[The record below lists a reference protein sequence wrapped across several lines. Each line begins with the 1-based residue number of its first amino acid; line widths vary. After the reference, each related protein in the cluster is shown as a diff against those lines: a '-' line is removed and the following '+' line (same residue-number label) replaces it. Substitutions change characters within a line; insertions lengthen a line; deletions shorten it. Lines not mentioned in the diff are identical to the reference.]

1 VVYDNDVMA
10 IAGLGAAHDMGLA
23 VPADVS
29 IVAGE
34 DSPLCQIVGP
44 PLTVVKRDI
53 VGFGAQAAR
62 MLFEILE
69 TGSATSVQAAV
80 GHLEIRRSTGPAA

>member
-1 VVYDNDVMA
+1 
-10 IAGLGAAHDMGLA
+10 
-23 VPADVS
+23 VS

-34 DSPLCQIVGP
+34 DSPLCQVVGP

-69 TGSATSVQAAV
+69 TGTAAGVQAVSA
-80 GHLEIRRSTGPAA
+80 HLEIRRSTGPAGY